1 LSKRT
6 FLTLK
11 GGMVHPTR
19 PPAALSIIASSLL
32 AFGVVAVGEGGLGD
46 DPRRPSP
53 VLTRPAARVVV
64 PLRNADPPLAQQF
77 LDIDSAPRRS
87 QPNTIPVLAPGP
99 QSVPVPGPSTGET
112 AAPAPEPPP
121 SEPVPTPEIV
131 PLPPPDTQVL
141 DPVVALIGGLLG
153 AGSEE
158 AGTEA
163 PTSTVTGLL
172 GL

>member
-1 LSKRT
+1 
-6 FLTLK
+6 
-11 GGMVHPTR
+11 MVHPTR

-32 AFGVVAVGEGGLGD
+32 AFGVVAVGVQLGEGGLGD

-64 PLRNADPPLAQQF
+64 PIRNAEPPLAQQF
-77 LDIDSAPRRS
+77 LDIDSAPRERA

-99 QSVPVPGPSTGET
+99 QSVPVPGPSTDET

-121 SEPVPTPEIV
+121 SEPVPTPEV
-131 PLPPPDTQVL
+131 VSPLPPPDTQVL
-141 DPVVALIGGLLG
+141 DPVVTLIEGLLG
-153 AGSEE
+153 TGSEE
-158 AGTEA
+158 AGAEA